1 MSDVAFLYRN
11 NGHWIRLLDLVD
23 KDGAAVLGAA
33 VTAVVRTK
41 VGSNVVGP
49 TWPVTLTQIGVTNDY
64 EALVD
69 TTPFRGLMLTQ
80 HLDVVV
86 SVNAGGVK
94 GEFVRDVPFKERAA

>member
-1 MSDVAFLYRN
+1 MSDIAFLFRN
-11 NGHWIRLLDLVD
+11 NGHWLRLLDLVD
-23 KDGAAVLGAA
+23 KDGTAVLGAA

-41 VGSNVVGP
+41 TGSNVTGP
-49 TWPVTLTQIGVTNDY
+49 TWPVTLAQVGSSNDY

-69 TTPFRGLMLTQ
+69 TSAFQKLMLGQ